1 MLGKTTLGPRVAP
14 VVSSSSISVE
24 DKDNFTVEAAE
35 AIGDLVFS
43 SSSDDELMMVFD
55 SCGGSG
61 KSKLVMLELVLDG
74 VFGGTVR
81 SVWIHVEVI

>member
-35 AIGDLVFS
+35 AIVVTSEESISRISGNAIGIIT
-43 SSSDDELMMVFD
+43 EL
-55 SCGGSG
+55 
-61 KSKLVMLELVLDG
+61 L
-74 VFGGTVR
+74 R
-81 SVWIHVEVI
+81 IP